1 MPPTTSK
8 KTAPK
13 KPLAKTARK
22 PVRKPQPKKAPIAP
36 PKQKLPQVKPL
47 PPTPQTHASSHPPL
61 PPHVVEAM
69 AAARSAAE
77 AQTPAQVMWNEIK
90 DLPIQMFGLPGQ
102 SVAMHANPVWI
113 EPSKLYL
120 TIRSSATLPSLEES
134 IKGRFNVELVD
145 KFVVVTRV
153 PAPLVPRKS

>member
-1 MPPTTSK
+1 MSPTTSK

-13 KPLAKTARK
+13 KSVKVTRK
-22 PVRKPQPKKAPIAP
+22 PVRKPMQKKAPIAP
-36 PKQKLPQVKPL
+36 PKQKVPQVKPL
-47 PPTPQTHASSHPPL
+47 PPTPQTHASPGL
-61 PPHVVEAM
+61 PPHVVAAMEAAKT
-69 AAARSAAE
+69 AAS

-102 SVAMHANPVWI
+102 IVAMHATPIWI

-134 IKGRFNVELVD
+134 IKGRFNVELID

-153 PAPLVPRKS
+153 AAPLVPRKN